1 MGRAQ
6 RKSTV
11 HELCTAHSARRR
23 KKKRGS
29 HKPRRT
35 YDNIYIIIIYEKS
48 QMYHPCGARFARP
61 IISTAIIIAHARA
74 YRGPRPQ
81 PRRESGPVETAP
93 TVPVATALYIYNTEY
108 SCVVKLDLCTRCY
121 NWHPISCTTSVS
133 GSTVVLPI

>member
-35 YDNIYIIIIYEKS
+35 YDNIYIIIIIYEKS

-61 IISTAIIIAHARA
+61 I
-74 YRGPRPQ
+74 
-81 PRRESGPVETAP
+81 
-93 TVPVATALYIYNTEY
+93 
-108 SCVVKLDLCTRCY
+108 
-121 NWHPISCTTSVS
+121 TSVDAGAS
-133 GSTVVLPI
+133 LGASLRELAPM